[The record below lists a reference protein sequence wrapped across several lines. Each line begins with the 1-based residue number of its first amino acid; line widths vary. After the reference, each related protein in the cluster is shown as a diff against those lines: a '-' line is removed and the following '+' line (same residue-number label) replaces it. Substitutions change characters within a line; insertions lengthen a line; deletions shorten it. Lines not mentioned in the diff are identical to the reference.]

1 MAKFSYLARGDLSP
15 MQAVIGSITAQEVV
29 KACSGKFN
37 PIRQW
42 FYFDA
47 LECLPEE
54 FHELPE
60 VRGQL
65 VVSVHS
71 RLRKCISHTHTGGRE
86 GYRQP
91 LRWSGGCVWS
101 RLSEETGTSEI
112 LRGMC
117 IS

>member
-1 MAKFSYLARGDLSP
+1 MDDHLFAKFSYICRGDLSP
-15 MQAVIGSITAQEVV
+15 MQAFIGSITAQEIV

-60 VRGQL
+60 VQDLRLL
-65 VVSVHS
+65 VN
-71 RLRKCISHTHTGGRE
+71 
-86 GYRQP
+86 
-91 LRWSGGCVWS
+91 
-101 RLSEETGTSEI
+101 
-112 LRGMC
+112 
-117 IS
+117 